1 MKCGE
6 VLSRLDDYVDDLL
19 APRERQAVRT
29 HLQTC
34 AACRTREESLLALV
48 KQAHDLARPVEPP
61 SDLWPAIAGRLG
73 DESVRRPRPSRWR
86 RRTLPLRWF
95 GLAAAAVVLVAGTA
109 LTTAWLVG
117 RRTVDSRPFAG
128 TDMGAPMSASLGPEG
143 VRLKDERRQLLAAF
157 QARKGRLMPST
168 VKVVEKNLRIIDRS
182 LGDIETALRKDPG
195 NRDLTFL
202 LAGTYRQ
209 ELDLLR
215 QAVQL
220 SNDDWT
226 GGKNEKS

>member
-1 MKCGE
+1 
-6 VLSRLDDYVDDLL
+6 
-19 APRERQAVRT
+19 
-29 HLQTC
+29 
-34 AACRTREESLLALV
+34 
-48 KQAHDLARPVEPP
+48 
-61 SDLWPAIAGRLG
+61 
-73 DESVRRPRPSRWR
+73 
-86 RRTLPLRWF
+86 
-95 GLAAAAVVLVAGTA
+95 
-109 LTTAWLVG
+109 
-117 RRTVDSRPFAG
+117 
-128 TDMGAPMSASLGPEG
+128 MSASLGPEG

-202 LAGTYRQ
+202 LAGTFRQ

>member
-34 AACRTREESLLALV
+34 AACRTREESIIALV

-73 DESVRRPRPSRWR
+73 DEIVRRPGPSLWR
-86 RRTLPLRWF
+86 RRTLPPRWL
-95 GLAAAAVVLVAGTA
+95 GLAAAAIVLVAGTA

-117 RRTVDSRPFAG
+117 RRTVDIRRPAG
-128 TDMGAPMSASLGPEG
+128 TDTRSASLAPEG

-168 VKVVEKNLRIIDRS
+168 VAVVEKNLRIIDRS

-202 LAGTYRQ
+202 LAATYRQ